1 MFLKRLIYAKPIAT
15 LGFILLGWLVLP
27 TLFKT
32 LLRISFYEFQAPAL
46 LAPSYVRDLQIFWSS
61 RLHSK
66 KELFQAGRD
75 IARLNASYE
84 LGLQETELLREEIQ
98 RMERILDLPEHT
110 TYKHEIARVVLR
122 DTPAWWQQII
132 IRKGRKHGIIEGL
145 PVIFL
150 GGVVGKVREVRAYT
164 SVVDLVSSNHFR
176 IAAQFVGDSR
186 PISYQG
192 TANPPFSDPLG
203 EINYIPTDL
212 TLQPGEAFTVV
223 TSGLGGVFP
232 PGLVIGRVNALTTN
246 PDGLFKTSTVLL
258 DKRLSSI
265 SEVAVLIPITE
276 DIP

>member
-1 MFLKRLIYAKPIAT
+1 M
-15 LGFILLGWLVLP
+15 P

-32 LLRISFYEFQAPAL
+32 LLRVSFYEFQAPAL
-46 LAPSYVRDLQIFWSS
+46 LAPSYIRDLQLFWSS

-84 LGLQETELLREEIQ
+84 LSIQEIESLREEIQ
-98 RMERILDLPEHT
+98 RMERLLDLPEKT
-110 TYKHEIARVVLR
+110 KYKHEVARVVLR

-132 IRKGRKHGIIEGL
+132 IRKGRHNGIIEGL

-203 EINYIPTDL
+203 EISYIPTDL
-212 TLQPGEAFTVV
+212 TLQPGESLTVV

-232 PGLVIGRVNALTTN
+232 PGLVIGKVNSLTTN
-246 PDGLFKTSTVLL
+246 PDGLFKTSTVVL

-265 SEVAVLIPITE
+265 SEIAVLIPITE